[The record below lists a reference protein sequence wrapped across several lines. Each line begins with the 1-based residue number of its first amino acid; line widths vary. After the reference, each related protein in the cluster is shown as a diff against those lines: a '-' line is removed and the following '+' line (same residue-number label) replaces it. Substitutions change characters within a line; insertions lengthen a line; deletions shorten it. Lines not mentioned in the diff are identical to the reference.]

1 MSPADYLLDTK
12 TSSGQNWCEIGVYGS
27 NTTEFILGDVFMQSL
42 YVMLDY
48 DNSRFAVN
56 GKWVPISQMDTQHYD
71 DPNFDPNDPNPTSNK
86 SIVWIIIGSVIGVLV
101 AVAAIGF
108 FIVRRKNR
116 RLQQNLEKYE
126 TL

>member
-1 MSPADYLLDTK
+1 
-12 TSSGQNWCEIGVYGS
+12 
-27 NTTEFILGDVFMQSL
+27 MQSL

-56 GKWVPISQMDTQHYD
+56 GRWVPTSQMDTQRYD
-71 DPNFDPNDPNPTSNK
+71 DPDFDPNNPNPTSNK

-101 AVAAIGF
+101 AVAGIGF

-116 RLQQNLEKYE
+116 RLQENLEKYE

>member
-1 MSPADYLLDTK
+1 
-12 TSSGQNWCEIGVYGS
+12 
-27 NTTEFILGDVFMQSL
+27 MQSL

-56 GKWVPISQMDTQHYD
+56 GKWVPTSQMETQRYD
-71 DPNFDPNDPNPTSNK
+71 DPNFDPNAPTDPQSSK
-86 SIVWIIIGSVIGVLV
+86 SIVWVIIGSVIGVLV
-101 AVAAIGF
+101 GVAGIGF

-116 RLQQNLEKYE
+116 RLQENLNKYE

>member
-1 MSPADYLLDTK
+1 
-12 TSSGQNWCEIGVYGS
+12 
-27 NTTEFILGDVFMQSL
+27 MQSL

-56 GKWVPISQMDTQHYD
+56 GKWVPTSQMDTQRYD
-71 DPNFDPNDPNPTSNK
+71 DPNFDANEGTQSSK
-86 SIVWIIIGSVIGVLV
+86 SIVWVIIGSVIGVLV
-101 AVAAIGF
+101 GVAGIGF

-116 RLQQNLEKYE
+116 RLQENLNKYE